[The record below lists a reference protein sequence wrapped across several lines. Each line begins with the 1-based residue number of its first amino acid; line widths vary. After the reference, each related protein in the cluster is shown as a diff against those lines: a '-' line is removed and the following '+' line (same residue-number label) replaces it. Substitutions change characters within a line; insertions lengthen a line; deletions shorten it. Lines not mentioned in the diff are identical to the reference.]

1 MYEYLIYNQLKNNVR
16 ANKSFHM
23 PGHKG
28 RGEFKRMF
36 PVAEIDVTELSYSDN
51 LACPDGVIADAQRDI
66 AQILGA
72 ERSYI
77 LTGGSSLGVFA
88 MVYCASRRG
97 SKIIVP
103 RNCHQSV
110 WNACRVL
117 GLEPVIVQGRTENGV
132 MLPPEPQT
140 IARLIVNDITI
151 AGLIVTSPDYYGNIA
166 PLKEYSEILKG
177 NNRLLMVDGAHGAH
191 LAFEPKKRGYAG
203 VYADIW
209 VDGAHKTLA
218 TLTQGAIL
226 NIKNTELISDAEEGL
241 SIFRTTS
248 PSYPIMASVEYGVK
262 LLANNPAIYAGAK
275 RAAEGL
281 RRINKKIKIYPSA
294 DWTKFAVDCEPRRIS
309 ADLAAELLENRNIYC
324 EFSDGRYILF
334 YLSPSV
340 TAWDITCL
348 KNSLKTVLSN
358 KKLEGTYS
366 PRGAIAPTDRT
377 YSFQYAL
384 KQRHEW
390 VELDEAI
397 GRMCAQNA
405 GLTPPC
411 TPVCVTGE
419 IISEEAVRTLK
430 SGKTYGLYDG
440 KIKVV
445 KK

>member
-16 ANKSFHM
+16 ANKAFHM

-36 PVAEIDVTELSYSDN
+36 PVADIDVTELTYSDN
-51 LACPDGVIADAQRDI
+51 LACPDGVIAEAQRDI

-77 LTGGSSLGVFA
+77 LTDGSSLGVFA
-88 MVYCASRRG
+88 MMYCASKRG

-110 WNACRVL
+110 WNACRIF
-117 GLEPVIVQGRTENGV
+117 GLEPVIVQGRTQNGV

-140 IARLIVNDITI
+140 IARLVVNDITI
-151 AGLIVTSPDYYGNIA
+151 SGLIVTSPDYYGNIA
-166 PLKEYSEILKG
+166 PLKEYSEILKR
-177 NNRLLMVDGAHGAH
+177 NNRLLLVDGAHGAH
-191 LAFEPKKRGYAG
+191 LAFEPERRGYAG

-262 LLANNPAIYAGAK
+262 FIANNPSIYDGAK
-275 RAAEGL
+275 AAAESM
-281 RRINKKIKIYPSA
+281 RRLKKIKLYPSE
-294 DWTKFAVDCEPRRIS
+294 DWTKIVVDCGPEQIS
-309 ADLAAELLENRNIYC
+309 ADLAAELLETRNIYC
-324 EFSDGRYILF
+324 EFTDGRYILF
-334 YLSPSV
+334 YLSPAVS
-340 TAWDITCL
+340 AWDIGWL
-348 KNSLKTVLSN
+348 KNSLKIVLSN
-358 KKLEGTYS
+358 KKLVGTYS
-366 PRGAIAPTDRT
+366 PRKAITPVNRT

-419 IISEEAVRTLK
+419 IITEDAVQTLK

>member
-1 MYEYLIYNQLKNNVR
+1 
-16 ANKSFHM
+16 M

-36 PVAEIDVTELSYSDN
+36 PIADLDVTELSYSDN
-51 LACPDGVIADAQRDI
+51 LACPDGVIAEAQRDI
-66 AQILGA
+66 AEILGA
-72 ERSYI
+72 ARSYI

-88 MVYCASRRG
+88 MLYAASKRG
-97 SKIIVP
+97 SKVIVP

-117 GLEPVIVQGRTENGV
+117 GLEPVILQGKTEDGV
-132 MLPPEPQT
+132 ILPPEPEA
-140 IARLIVNDITI
+140 IARIVVNDVTV

-166 PLKEYSEILKG
+166 PLKEYAEILQSNG
-177 NNRLLMVDGAHGAH
+177 RILMVDGAHGGH
-191 LAFEPKKRGYAG
+191 LAFEPERQGYAG

-226 NIKNTELISDAEEGL
+226 NLNNSDLVTDAEEGL

-248 PSYPIMASVEYGVK
+248 PSYPVMASVEYGVK
-262 LLANNPAIYAGAK
+262 QLANKPELYAAAK
-275 RAAEGL
+275 SAAESI
-281 RRINKKIKIYPSA
+281 RRSRKLKLYPSA
-294 DWTKFAVDCEPRRIS
+294 DWTKVVVDCEPHLIS
-309 ADLAAELLENRNIYC
+309 SDVVAELLEKRNIYC
-324 EFSDGRYILF
+324 EFADGRYVLC
-334 YLSPSV
+334 YLSPAI
-340 TAWDITCL
+340 TAWDIKWL
-348 KNSLKTVLSN
+348 KQSLKIIFSN
-358 KKLEGTYS
+358 KKLSGTYN
-366 PRGAIAPTDRT
+366 PRRAIAPTNRT

-384 KQRHEW
+384 KQPHEW
-390 VELDEAI
+390 VELEESV

-419 IISEEAVRTLK
+419 IITEDAVRTLK
-430 SGKTYGLYDG
+430 SGKTYGLNEG

-445 KK
+445 LK

>member
-1 MYEYLIYNQLKNNVR
+1 MYEYLIYKQLKNNVK
-16 ANKSFHM
+16 ANKAYHI

-28 RGEFKRMF
+28 RGQFKRMF
-36 PVAEIDVTELSYSDN
+36 RVADIDVTELTYSDN
-51 LACPDGVIADAQRDI
+51 LACPDGVIAEAQRDI
-66 AQILGA
+66 AEILGA

-77 LTGGSSLGVFA
+77 LTDGSSLGVFA
-88 MVYCASRRG
+88 MMYCASRRG

-117 GLEPVIVQGRTENGV
+117 GLEPVIVQGKTENGV
-132 MLPPEPQT
+132 MLPPDPQT
-140 IARLIVNDITI
+140 IARLVVNDITI

-166 PLKEYSEILKG
+166 PLKEYAEILTS
-177 NNRLLMVDGAHGAH
+177 NNRILMVDGAHGAH
-191 LAFEPKKRGYAG
+191 LAFEPKRRGYAG

-226 NIKNTELISDAEEGL
+226 NINNTALISDAEEGL

-262 LLANNPAIYAGAK
+262 LLANKPTIYTTAK
-275 RAAEGL
+275 AAAASL
-281 RRINKKIKIYPSA
+281 RKIKKIKLYPSA
-294 DWTKFAVDCEPRRIS
+294 DWTKIVVDCEPQRIS

-334 YLSPSV
+334 YLSPAV
-340 TAWDITCL
+340 NAWDTAWL
-348 KNSLKTVLSN
+348 KNSLKITFSD
-358 KKLEGTYS
+358 KKLAGTYN
-366 PRGAIAPTDRT
+366 PHKAILPQDRT

-390 VELDEAI
+390 VELDAAI

-419 IISEEAVRTLK
+419 IITEEAVQTLK

-445 KK
+445 TK